1 MKNIKNL
8 KPKSFIFDHQ
18 LKKHVTAPTARIIE
32 EFNETLPDRR
42 GGSWPVW
49 KTIDWYY
56 FLEEYVEDYL
66 ITDDKVKAELEAL
79 HKYLVHEAEFDYIVI
94 GD

>member
-8 KPKSFIFDHQ
+8 KPKSFVFDHQ

-32 EFNETLPDRR
+32 EFNYSLQSGHGED
-42 GGSWPVW
+42 WPVW
-49 KTIDWYY
+49 KAIDWFY
-56 FLEEYVEDYL
+56 FLEEYVEEYL
-66 ITDDKVKAELEAL
+66 ITGDKVKAELEAL